1 MPKEELRKSIYRVF
15 SDLVKQDNLITV
27 DEVEFLNKICKQYS
41 VTDDDKV
48 KGHIMTL
55 ADAISTIQ
63 GQPEDIKN
71 DIVKQMRVCAL
82 RDNECGR
89 DEALLLAAVDYCCW
103 EKHNRKS
110 YVRSFPAVD
119 NYINES
125 QLIYLENESISD
137 LVASTMSNDEQYS
150 DFCDIC
156 RLAGFEYIY
165 IPKIVEHFK
174 KFKDENVLKEIVSL
188 ISPSLRKNEI
198 NSIIQV
204 ICGMSTTYF
213 YRKVLRDKLQLPI
226 RIDRPIWMFKIGNSV
241 VRGEDYVNFLCVE
254 VAESAKM
261 QLRELVNKIVSLQSS
276 IHLVINKVGHED
288 NAFYYYGF
296 HRTLLDMMAIKKV
309 SAPDLIIHT
318 VGSESVL
325 SDGKK
330 ITLSGIDSDGNNFPI
345 LMDRRETALYV
356 LLLCACA
363 KGGRGVELKFVYN
376 SKGEPVLQNKAKIK
390 AQYEAIYGELSNWAS
405 IPDITSMK
413 ILRPARSYISKA
425 IKSTSELS
433 PQALYLPIERN
444 GYLVLSIEQDHI
456 RVIENGKEKKLLDSE
471 LYQSYRQACL

>member
-1 MPKEELRKSIYRVF
+1 MAKEELRKSIYRIF
-15 SDLVKQDNLITV
+15 SDLVKQDNLITI
-27 DEVEFLNKICKQYS
+27 DEVEFLDKVCKQYGI
-41 VTDDDKV
+41 TDDDKV
-48 KGHIMTL
+48 KGYIMTL
-55 ADAISTIQ
+55 ADAISTVQ
-63 GQPEDIKN
+63 GQSEDIKN
-71 DIVKQMRVCAL
+71 DIMKQMKVCAL
-82 RDNECGR
+82 KDNECGR
-89 DEALLLAAVDYCCW
+89 DEALLLAAVDYCFW
-103 EKHNRKS
+103 DKYNRKA
-110 YVRSFPAVD
+110 YVRSFPAVN

-137 LVASTMSNDEQYS
+137 LVASTMSDDDQYS

-156 RLAGFEYIY
+156 RFAGFEYIF

-174 KFKDENVLKEIVSL
+174 KFKDAAILREMVSL

-226 RIDRPIWMFKIGNSV
+226 RIDKPIWMFKIGNSV

-254 VAESAKM
+254 VAESAKR
-261 QLRELVNKIVSLQSS
+261 QLRELVNTIVSLQSS

-288 NAFYYYGF
+288 NAFCYDGF

-318 VGSESVL
+318 VGNESVL
-325 SDGKK
+325 PDGKK
-330 ITLSGIDSDGNNFPI
+330 ITLSGIDSDGNKFPI

-363 KGGRGVELKFVYN
+363 KGGRGVELKFSYN
-376 SKGEPVLQNKAKIK
+376 AKGEQVLQNQTKIK
-390 AQYEAIYGELSNWAS
+390 KQYESIYNELSNWAS

-413 ILRPARSYISKA
+413 ILRPARSYIGKS
-425 IKSTSELS
+425 IKNTSELS

-456 RVIENGKEKKLLDSE
+456 KVVENGKEKKLLDSE
-471 LYQSYRQACL
+471 LYQSYREASL